1 MKAHRTLLIKLPKD
15 KCDVNYIKRLM
26 ALTNLAYHDFETWEP
41 DIPKTIQH
49 QLYEFKNYKN
59 SLVFG
64 TEPKRWFA
72 ETWVPLKVLR
82 IYV

>member
-41 DIPKTIQH
+41 DIPKTIQ
-49 QLYEFKNYKN
+49 QP
-59 SLVFG
+59 SWASRVQ
-64 TEPKRWFA
+64 
-72 ETWVPLKVLR
+72 
-82 IYV
+82 